1 MKKITK
7 LGKIELCPAL
17 IKSLSFADALQNAQ
31 KTLWMQKPMAKW

>member
-17 IKSLSFADALQNAQ
+17 IKSLSFADAECAEDF
-31 KTLWMQKPMAKW
+31 MDAEAYR